1 LALPTGGGT
10 ETLHSHLFEDVDAAQ
25 TLILGVQH
33 HVYTVLSITAKCN
46 VLGSSTNTGSINLIG
61 YNLHGSAS
69 AATMGLA
76 VFNIVVGETFVWNDK
91 FSFNGYEP
99 TGTPSLNAAGQIA
112 VAAQAGSVA
121 QQLSF
126 TTTSSTD
133 DFDVFVSY
141 IDQDWS

>member
-1 LALPTGGGT
+1 MALPTGGGT
-10 ETLHSHLFEDVDAAQ
+10 ETLHSHLFENVDATQ

-46 VLGSSTNTGSINLIG
+46 VLGSTTNTGGINLIG
-61 YNLHGSAS
+61 YDLHSSAS
-69 AATMGLA
+69 ARGMALAT
-76 VFNIVVGETFVWNDK
+76 FNIVVGETFVWNDK

-112 VAAQAGSVA
+112 VAAQGGSVA

-126 TTTSSTD
+126 VQTSTTD
-133 DFDVFVSY
+133 DFDVFVTY